1 MRHRY
6 NRLLELNTGIQKKD
20 NVLRN
25 MITSLLVE
33 KRITTTPKRAKVVK
47 HEVEKLFSKLVKTY
61 KRYSEKDVSKREVKK
76 ILDSILYNKD
86 VVDEIINERL
96 LNYIENGKVSWF
108 VRNYKVW
115 YRKGDAVEKIMIELV

>member
-6 NRLLELNTGIQKKD
+6 NRLLELDTGIQKKD

-33 KRITTTPKRAKVVK
+33 KKITTTPKRAKVVK
-47 HEVEKLFSKLVKTY
+47 HEVEKLFSRLVRTY
-61 KRYSEKDVSKREVKK
+61 KRYSEEEVSKREVKRAL
-76 ILDSILYNKD
+76 ISVVYNKD
-86 VVDEIINERL
+86 IIDEILNERL
-96 LNYIENGKVSWF
+96 VKYIADGKVSWF

-115 YRKGDAVEKIMIELV
+115 YRKGDAVEKIMLELV